1 MSVLVVS
8 QVLLLL
14 FFFLAEKLEII
25 QNFRFFARRLASAFF
40 YFYLFVW
47 TSLPMVSDGW
57 EISGLDWTGLD

>member
-25 QNFRFFARRLASAFF
+25 QFFGFCCWLQLLLQLL
-40 YFYLFVW
+40 LF
-47 TSLPMVSDGW
+47 SLFDGDDGG
-57 EISGLDWTGLD
+57 E

>member
-25 QNFRFFARRLASAFF
+25 QFFGFCCWLQLLLQLLVFS
-40 YFYLFVW
+40 LF
-47 TSLPMVSDGW
+47 DGDDGG
-57 EISGLDWTGLD
+57 E